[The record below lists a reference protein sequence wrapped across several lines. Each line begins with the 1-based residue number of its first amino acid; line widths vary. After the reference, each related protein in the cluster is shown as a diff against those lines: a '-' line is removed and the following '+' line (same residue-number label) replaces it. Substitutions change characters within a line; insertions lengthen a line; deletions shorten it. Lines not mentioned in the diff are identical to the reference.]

1 MKFCLSCQTTFSSEG
16 WVCPSCGFEPVKS
29 GNLFS
34 FAPEF
39 ENENPYFPTEN
50 FKDLAALEER
60 HFWFRSRN
68 EVILWALRKWFRP
81 GGKFL
86 EIGCGNAF
94 VLSAFERAMPS
105 MELYGSE
112 IDANGLEQAS
122 RRLKRAQLFQMDA
135 RRIPYR
141 QEFDFVGMFD
151 VLEHIP
157 EDEMVLSQVHSAL
170 KTGGGL
176 ILTVPQHAFLWSYVD
191 EISHH
196 MRRYESADLVAK
208 VRNAGFEVL
217 GSASFVSLLMP
228 ALLLSRIGKKEVDA
242 SFDPEKELKIH
253 PWVNAVLGLVLRLER
268 LMIRMGIRFPFGGS
282 LILAARKA

>member
-1 MKFCLSCQTTFSSEG
+1 MKYCLSCQNIFSAED
-16 WVCPSCGFEPVKS
+16 WKCPSCGAEPEKS
-29 GNLFS
+29 GDFFS

-39 ENENPYFPTEN
+39 EEENPYFPHASFEHLVP
-50 FKDLAALEER
+50 FEEK

-68 EVILWALRKWFRP
+68 KFIVWALRKWLFP
-81 GGKFL
+81 EGKFL
-86 EIGCGNAF
+86 EIGCGTAF
-94 VLSAFERAMPS
+94 VLSALERAMPGL
-105 MELYGSE
+105 ELYGSE
-112 IDANGLEQAS
+112 IDSNGLEQAS
-122 RRLKRAQLFQMDA
+122 RRVKRAELFQMDA

-141 QEFDFVGMFD
+141 QEFDLVGMFD

-157 EDEMVLSQVHSAL
+157 EDEIVLSQVHSAL

-176 ILTVPQHAFLWSYVD
+176 ILTVPQHGFLWSYVD

-196 MRRYESADLVAK
+196 MRRYEKADLVAK

-228 ALLLSRIGKKEVDA
+228 ALLLSRTGKKEVDG
-242 SFDPEKELKIH
+242 SFDPDKELKIH
-253 PWVNAVLGLVLRLER
+253 PLTNAILGMVLGLER